1 MALGGSRLWGD
12 VGHMQGRV
20 SSKRTVHRLERKERT
35 APPSPIPVSVEGHVW
50 TGLPLLLSWLFAL
63 PTFCCPDSG
72 IPVPCPPAPGE
83 SRAVGGQRYTASIS
97 ASPRKDASWQSR
109 ARPGPPPEFSRES
122 PSPSS
127 ANRSKYQISSLY
139 KLSHSN
145 G

>member
-1 MALGGSRLWGD
+1 MAVGGSRLGGD

-20 SSKRTVHRLERKERT
+20 SLKHTVRRLEWKVRT
-35 APPSPIPVSVEGHVW
+35 APPRRYLCLSKGTSGQAC
-50 TGLPLLLSWLFAL
+50 PLLISWLFAL

-72 IPVPCPPAPGE
+72 ITVPCPPVPGE
-83 SRAVGGQRYTASIS
+83 SRVEGGQRHTASIS

-109 ARPGPPPEFSRES
+109 ARPGPPPESSRES

-139 KLSHSN
+139 KLNHSN

>member
-1 MALGGSRLWGD
+1 MAMGGSRLGGD

-20 SSKRTVHRLERKERT
+20 SSNHTVHRLERKERT
-35 APPSPIPVSVEGHVW
+35 APPRRCCCRSKGTSGQAC
-50 TGLPLLLSWLFAL
+50 PLLLSWLFAL

-72 IPVPCPPAPGE
+72 ISVPCPPAPGQGRV
-83 SRAVGGQRYTASIS
+83 SGGQRDTASIS

-109 ARPGPPPEFSRES
+109 ARPGPPPESSPRES
-122 PSPSS
+122 STES

-139 KLSHSN
+139 KLNHSN